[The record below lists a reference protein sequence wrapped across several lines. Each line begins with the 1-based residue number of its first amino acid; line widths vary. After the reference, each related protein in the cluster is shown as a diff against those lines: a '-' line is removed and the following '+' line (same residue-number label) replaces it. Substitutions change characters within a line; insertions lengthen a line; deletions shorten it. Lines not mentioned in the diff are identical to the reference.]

1 MKAIFGVSRYLVLI
15 AVLGL
20 LVAGAAAMVF
30 AGITTVRVLVEV
42 FAEGA
47 FNAEGARAL
56 SLELIELIDVFLLA
70 TVILITSIGLYQLF
84 LDPHLELPEWLSV
97 SNLEQ
102 LKANLVA
109 VVIVMLAILFL
120 GAVAGR
126 QGEESGVL
134 HLGVG
139 IALVVLSIA
148 AAILAFA
155 RVEQNKAAHFERLH
169 AADHARREAA
179 TRGSVEHEGAED
191 RA

>member
-1 MKAIFGVSRYLVLI
+1 MKTLFGVSRYLVLI
-15 AVLGL
+15 AVVGL
-20 LVAGAAAMVF
+20 LLAGAAAMVF
-30 AGITTVRVLVEV
+30 AGITTVTVLAEV

-70 TVILITSIGLYQLF
+70 TVILITAIGLYQLF
-84 LDPHLELPEWLSV
+84 LDPHVELPEWLSV

-126 QGEESGVL
+126 RGEEAAVL
-134 HLGVG
+134 DLGAG
-139 IALVVLSIA
+139 IGLVVLSVS
-148 AAILAFA
+148 AAIMAFV
-155 RVEQNKAAHFERLH
+155 RVERNKAAHVEHLH
-169 AADHARREAA
+169 QTAHATHEAA
-179 TRGSVEHEGAED
+179 THASVEHKGAKD

>member
-1 MKAIFGVSRYLVLI
+1 MKALFGVSRYLVLV

-20 LVAGAAAMVF
+20 LAAGAAAMVF

-70 TVILITSIGLYQLF
+70 TVILITAIGLYQLF

-126 QGEESGVL
+126 RGEETSVL
-134 HLGVG
+134 DLGIG
-139 IALVVLSIA
+139 IALVVASIA
-148 AAILAFA
+148 TAVLAFA
-155 RVEQNKAAHFERLH
+155 RVEQNKAAHFEHLH
-169 AADHARREAA
+169 AAHH
-179 TRGSVEHEGAED
+179 SPQQVAEKETGNG
-191 RA
+191 

>member
-1 MKAIFGVSRYLVLI
+1 MKALFGVSRYLVLV

-30 AGITTVRVLVEV
+30 AGITTLRVIAEI

-47 FNAEGARAL
+47 FNADGARAL

-70 TVILITSIGLYQLF
+70 TVILITAIGLHQLF
-84 LDPHLELPEWLSV
+84 LDPHMELPAWLSV

-126 QGEESGVL
+126 RGEETGVL
-134 HLGVG
+134 DLGIG
-139 IALVVLSIA
+139 IALVVISIA
-148 AAILAFA
+148 TAVLAFA
-155 RVEQNKAAHFERLH
+155 RVEKNKAAHFEHLH
-169 AADHARREAA
+169 AAEHATHEASA
-179 TRGSVEHEGAED
+179 RGAVEHKSTDA
-191 RA
+191 RS

>member
-1 MKAIFGVSRYLVLI
+1 MKAIFGVSKYLVLI

-30 AGITTVRVLVEV
+30 AGITTVGVIAEV

-47 FNAEGARAL
+47 FNAEGSRAL

-70 TVILITSIGLYQLF
+70 TVILITAIGLYQLF

-155 RVEQNKAAHFERLH
+155 RVEQNKAAHFEHLH
-169 AADHARREAA
+169 SCRR
-179 TRGSVEHEGAED
+179 S
-191 RA
+191 

>member
-1 MKAIFGVSRYLVLI
+1 MKAFFGVSRYLVLI

-30 AGITTVRVLVEV
+30 AGITTAHVLVEV

-47 FNAEGARAL
+47 FNTEGARTL

-70 TVILITSIGLYQLF
+70 TVILITAIGLYQLF
-84 LDPHLELPEWLSV
+84 LDPHIELPEWLSV

-120 GAVAGR
+120 GAVAGHR
-126 QGEESGVL
+126 GEEASVL
-134 HLGVG
+134 DLGIG
-139 IALVVLSIA
+139 IALVVVSIST
-148 AAILAFA
+148 AILAFA
-155 RVEQNKAAHFERLH
+155 RVEKNKAAHFEHLH
-169 AADHARREAA
+169 AAH
-179 TRGSVEHEGAED
+179 HPPQHGAEKESGNG
-191 RA
+191 